1 MEMQESPTTRGA
13 VARPIRGVKQA
24 RPPVKRKVYAHDMPL
39 LDLSEVRIVVV
50 DDNEFAMTLIRRLLR
65 AMRITEVTTC
75 SNPEAAA
82 EVIKQA
88 NADILIVD
96 IDMPVKTGLE
106 LIHEIRHGQAG
117 IAKDMSILVASAH
130 VDREH
135 VEKARNEGANW
146 VVAKPLSFRSL
157 YDGLARVTLDDRPFI
172 EEKGYVGPCRRT
184 RAMPVD
190 DPASERRKRTGPVE

>member
-1 MEMQESPTTRGA
+1 MEMQGSPTTKGA
-13 VARPIRGVKQA
+13 VAPPIRGVKQTA
-24 RPPVKRKVYAHDMPL
+24 PPIKRKVYAHDMPL
-39 LDLSEVRIVVV
+39 LDLSEVRIVVI
-50 DDNEFAMTLIRRLLR
+50 DDNEFAMTVIRRLLR
-65 AMRITEVTTC
+65 AMRITVVTTC

-82 EVIKQA
+82 EVIQRA
-88 NADILIVD
+88 NADILIID

-117 IAKDMSILVASAH
+117 IAKDISILVASAH
-130 VDREH
+130 VDLEH

-146 VVAKPLSFRSL
+146 IVAKPLSFRSL

-184 RAMPVD
+184 RAMPLD
-190 DPASERRKRTGPVE
+190 DPASERRTRTGPVE

>member
-1 MEMQESPTTRGA
+1 MQRSPTTEGA
-13 VARPIRGVKQA
+13 VSRAVRGVKRA
-24 RPPVKRKVYAHDMPL
+24 APPVERKIYAHNVPL
-39 LDLSEVRIVVV
+39 LDLSEVRVVV
-50 DDNEFAMTLIRRLLR
+50 IDDNEFAATLIRRLLR

-75 SNPEAAA
+75 SNPESAA
-82 EVIKQA
+82 EVIKRA

-117 IAKDMSILVASAH
+117 IAKDISILVASAH

-135 VEKARNEGANW
+135 VDKARNEGANW
-146 VVAKPLSFRSL
+146 IVAKPLSFRTL

-184 RAMPVD
+184 RAMPLD
-190 DPASERRKRTGPVE
+190 DPASERRMHAEPVE